1 VRRSLN
7 FQLCDVKDKG
17 EHARLLLRV
26 FSFQVLHLVGIAR
39 RLAAAA
45 SAATA
50 MMATTT
56 SAMTA
61 ATTLHL
67 VAIVRCHARV
77 AILSGGRG
85 IGESRGANQQCEH
98 ERDH

>member
-1 VRRSLN
+1 
-7 FQLCDVKDKG
+7 LCDVKDKG

-26 FSFQVLHLVGIAR
+26 FSFQALHLVGIAR

-45 SAATA
+45 SASASA
-50 MMATTT
+50 VMATT

-61 ATTLHL
+61 AATLH
-67 VAIVRCHARV
+67 VAIVSRHACV
-77 AILSGGRG
+77 AVLSGGRG
-85 IGESRGANQQCEH
+85 LGESGGADKHYEH